1 MDEQLT
7 FNGFA
12 AAVWAER
19 LRSFYESLPA
29 GLVPERHWDLL
40 LDIAVSAPEAGIEDL
55 RSGPRSSG
63 ASGADFAAG
72 RLQPNGLTGRVA
84 VEATPFGTCA
94 RSGLCRCG
102 ADRRPP

>member
-1 MDEQLT
+1 VTVVKSMEEQLT

-40 LDIAVSAPEAGIEDL
+40 LDIAVNAP
-55 RSGPRSSG
+55 
-63 ASGADFAAG
+63 
-72 RLQPNGLTGRVA
+72 
-84 VEATPFGTCA
+84 
-94 RSGLCRCG
+94 
-102 ADRRPP
+102 

>member
-1 MDEQLT
+1 MTVVKSMDEQLT

-40 LDIAVSAPEAGIEDL
+40 LDIAVNAPEARIEDL
-55 RSGPRSSG
+55 RSGPHSSG
-63 ASGADFAAG
+63 ASGPILPPG
-72 RLQPNGLTGRVA
+72 GCSLTG
-84 VEATPFGTCA
+84 
-94 RSGLCRCG
+94 
-102 ADRRPP
+102 